1 MKRWGKGARWGIFVL
16 VLAALI
22 AMAFF
27 YIQHQKQVADPKN
40 NCSMLQSPD
49 EVSQALANHEDLT
62 HRFEGMGGEGR
73 RYLKLLRVMGRKRSS
88 LSRMFLMLRR
98 ILLSGCLRTVL
109 IMVLLL
115 SWSRKINSSIGF
127 GTQIMSS

>member
-1 MKRWGKGARWGIFVL
+1 MLWKEVIELKRWGKGARWGIFVL

-62 HRFEGMGGEGR
+62 HRFEGIGEGVEVSQTSACDGEKAIISISYVSDAEKDSIER
-73 RYLKLLRVMGRKRSS
+73 LLADGPYYGSAVELVK
-88 LSRMFLMLRR
+88 
-98 ILLSGCLRTVL
+98 
-109 IMVLLL
+109 
-115 SWSRKINSSIGF
+115 KD
-127 GTQIMSS
+127 